1 MQTLEFHGHLVI
13 PLGFSYLPNCKPSIY
28 DLWLYDDIESDF
40 TYLWRFIFFSVLT
53 VAKSRRIIVCAK
65 TQVGFWAYAARVGS
79 CGSTGF

>member
-1 MQTLEFHGHLVI
+1 MIFGYMMILNQILLICGSSF
-13 PLGFSYLPNCKPSIY
+13 
-28 DLWLYDDIESDF
+28 
-40 TYLWRFIFFSVLT
+40 FFSVLT

>member
-1 MQTLEFHGHLVI
+1 MIFGYMMILNQILFICG
-13 PLGFSYLPNCKPSIY
+13 GSYFFS
-28 DLWLYDDIESDF
+28 
-40 TYLWRFIFFSVLT
+40 SVLT